1 MSSHV
6 IHGDCVRLMGV
17 WMPPNS
23 IDAIVTDPPYGLEF
37 MGREWDRLGDVGK
50 TSHAGPRERGDG
62 DFAGFRV
69 AYNGSSNVRCRNC
82 GKWKWGHTEGDGGG
96 GGKRCEC
103 ADPDFPSNRPRQAQ
117 AMQRW
122 HERWAIEAYRVLKPG
137 GHVLAF
143 GGTRTYHRLAC
154 ALEDA
159 GFEIRDCLSWLYGSG
174 FPKSHD
180 ISKAI
185 DREAGA
191 VREVTGQRDTFT
203 GMDKT
208 KNWKC
213 SSPRIMDVTAPATET
228 AQQWDGWG
236 TALKP
241 AWEPIIL
248 ARKPIMRNTV
258 AQNVQ
263 AFGTGA
269 LNIDACRIGHSS
281 ADDLA
286 VSLGKNPGR
295 VDTVTSDV
303 YGAGRPQQSV
313 NTLGRWPANVVLDED
328 AAALL
333 DAQSGERPSGAW
345 DGNRNTPKTS
355 GIFGEFESRQERG
368 KDGDTGGASR
378 FFKVVQEDEPC
389 TSANDAAL
397 SSSQP
402 SERGGSVPSDAAT
415 AAGNGQSYPEPSTNE
430 TPSESRQSGE
440 NATQPTRYIGQKF
453 SQGSLLQSESNP
465 DRVSAAG
472 PNEPTDTTTTTGNRS
487 PSGSSA
493 ESATSQSMSS
503 SEAVGDQDFAG
514 NRFWYTAKAS
524 RAERNKGLDGL
535 PERDSMKWSGGSEQ
549 MRGVAGTY
557 PDGSPR
563 PEQHAKNHHPT
574 VKPLD
579 LMQWLVR
586 LVTPKGGTVLDPFC
600 GSGSTLVAADR
611 EGFDAIGIDLDPE
624 YAEIARRRFVGDAP
638 LFAEVIE

>member
-313 NTLGRWPANVVLDED
+313 NTLGRWPANLVLDPE
-328 AAALL
+328 AAAML
-333 DAQSGERPSGAW
+333 DAQSGVSTSPNKVTRG
-345 DGNRNTPKTS
+345 GNRNQA
-355 GIFGEFESRQERG
+355 FGMSRQDG
-368 KDGDTGGASR
+368 VDCYGDTGGVSR
-378 FFKVVQEDEPC
+378 FFYV
-389 TSANDAAL
+389 
-397 SSSQP
+397 
-402 SERGGSVPSDAAT
+402 
-415 AAGNGQSYPEPSTNE
+415 
-430 TPSESRQSGE
+430 
-440 NATQPTRYIGQKF
+440 
-453 SQGSLLQSESNP
+453 
-465 DRVSAAG
+465 
-472 PNEPTDTTTTTGNRS
+472 
-487 PSGSSA
+487 
-493 ESATSQSMSS
+493 
-503 SEAVGDQDFAG
+503 
-514 NRFWYTAKAS
+514 AKAS
-524 RAERNKGLDGL
+524 REDRNAGLAGMAERKPHADEPNGRAWDI
-535 PERDSMKWSGGSEQ
+535 PGSHS
-549 MRGVAGTY
+549 T
-557 PDGSPR
+557 PR
-563 PEQHAKNHHPT
+563 ANHHPT
-574 VKPLD
+574 VKPVD
-579 LMQWLVR
+579 LMRWLIR
-586 LVTPKGGTVLDPFC
+586 LVTPPGGIVLDPFN
-600 GSGSTLVAADR
+600 GSGSTGCAAAAEGVAYIGLELDAEYCEISRRRIAWWEREAAIERQQLRMFAAEDVPTVAA
-611 EGFDAIGIDLDPE
+611 ENKPQALS
-624 YAEIARRRFVGDAP
+624 
-638 LFAEVIE
+638 LF